1 MSDRGSEVY
10 VTRSHVSSSA
20 SRKSVSSA
28 AIATARAKAEA
39 AKVRAAFAE
48 QELKLKTEKARLEAD
63 LAKLAVDT
71 EAAAAEA
78 EVQALEEA
86 ARSDSKSFRL
96 RLGPELSHRDISQ
109 RTSDYVLKHTASD
122 DHLHSAPRER
132 LNPAIQPS
140 TFIQQTS
147 HVKHEGNSV
156 HLTPSV
162 SPAPKFVDSY
172 YTANRPKME
181 DPDGDY
187 HGDNVFD
194 GNNNSLGPHHSNM
207 YQDHPLRNQELP
219 DFLKFFARRELLT
232 KGLLKFNDR
241 PESYRAWRA
250 SFRNATAGLDIS
262 ANEEIDLLVKWLGNE
277 SAEHAKRIRDISINH
292 PSKGLCLLWERLDE
306 CYGSSE
312 RIEESLFK
320 RLEDF
325 PKISNKSFHMLREL
339 SDLLVELQ
347 VAKFEGDLPGLAS
360 LDAARGIKPIVNK
373 LPYSLQEKWLNR
385 GSDYKQRHNVPFP
398 PFHVFVDFVRQQAK
412 IRNDPSFDLSTADLI
427 NPRTGKPAP
436 VRNPRGSPITV
447 HKTNVSATDS
457 SRKTHSTTEP
467 EGSLTIDPDKEC
479 PLHKRPHPLQQCR
492 SFRGKSLKDRRIFLR
507 ENNICYRCCASTS
520 HLARDCNASI
530 TCSECNS
537 QEHSTALHPEPAPQ
551 NSTHIDR
558 LTEHGGEETDSTPPE
573 VSPQC
578 TQVCGEG
585 LTNKSC
591 SKICLVTVY
600 PMGYREKAVK
610 LYAILDDQSNRSLAS
625 SAFFDIFGIKGLSCS
640 YSLKTCTGVS
650 EESGRRA
657 TGYQIESLDGKTS
670 LPLPTLIECNA
681 IPNNREEIPTPEA
694 ALHHPHLRNIAHLI
708 PALNSQAK
716 LVLLLGRD
724 IIRVHKV
731 RKQINGPHNS
741 PYAQKLDLGWVVIG
755 DVCLGNAHK
764 PNNVH
769 SLYTNTLESGR
780 PSFFLPCPNKFLVK
794 ENLTN
799 SAHLNG
805 GKDRY
810 AMDELCDGDK
820 DHLGCAVFQKTKE
833 DYKLA
838 HSIEDETFL
847 EIMDQGFH
855 KDENDSWVAPLP
867 FKPQRPRLPNNKEL
881 ALKRLTYLK
890 RTFLK
895 KPEMELHFFA
905 FMDKIFKNGHA
916 EVAPPLKENNECW
929 YLPTFGVYH
938 PKKPGQ
944 IRVVFDSSSR
954 YQGLSLNDVL
964 LTGPDLNNS
973 LIGVL
978 IRFRKEAVAITADIQ
993 QMFHCFLV
1001 NEEHRDFLRFLWFR
1015 DNEPTKD
1022 IVEYRMK
1029 VHVFGNSPSPAI
1041 AIYGLKRSV
1050 QGSEKD
1056 VDEDVKQFIERDF
1069 YVDDGL
1075 KSLPSPQAAISLLK
1089 RTQNA
1094 LACSNLRLHKIASNS
1109 KTVME
1114 AFSVEDYA
1122 MDLKDLDLST
1132 DSLPVQR
1139 SLGLNWD
1146 LKYDTFTFQVAL
1158 EQKPFTRRGV
1168 LSTINSLYDPLGF
1181 AAPVIIQG
1189 KILLRELMVGSVDW
1203 DTPLSPGK
1211 EIAWVTWRDS
1221 LKTLSD
1227 LHIHRPYMCIPSE
1240 KVLSRKLCIFSDASV
1255 KAIAAVAYL
1264 KTIDV
1269 MGNVHIGFV
1278 MGKAKLTPC
1287 PESTIPRLELCA
1299 AVLAT
1304 ELAELIT
1311 SELDLQLED
1320 AEFFT
1325 DSKVV
1330 LGYIHNE
1337 TRRFYVYIN
1346 NRVLRIRKSS
1356 QPSQWRYVPTD
1367 QNPAD
1372 HATRAVPASRL
1383 KDTNW
1388 LVGPALLYQPVPTA
1402 HETHTHELF
1411 EPESDVEL
1419 RPQVSTLSTT
1429 ITNRHLDSS
1438 RFLRFS
1444 TWRSAYRALTCLIHV
1459 IRSFKNRQSRP
1470 APCKGWHRCHKA
1482 YTVEELTQAKHA
1494 IICCVQHEAYTQT
1507 LESLR
1512 NHRSVPKD
1520 SPLKKLDLFVDT
1532 QGLLRVG
1539 GRISNAKLE
1548 NDECTPIIVP
1558 HGHVAFLLVEH
1569 YHAQVRHQGRLITE
1583 GALREAGFW
1592 IRGAKR
1598 LVSRVIFK
1606 CIICR
1611 KLRGS
1616 CQSQKMA
1623 DLPADRLST
1632 EPPFTNVGLDVFGP
1646 WSVVTRQTR
1655 GGHANS
1661 KRWAVL
1667 FTCLSIRAVHIEVI
1681 ETMDTSS
1688 FINAFRRFISLRGH
1702 VKHIRS
1708 DRGSNFVGACGEL
1721 KIPSNLDINQVE
1733 RRLSELGCTWT
1744 FNPPHSSHMGGV
1756 WERMIGIAR
1765 RILDSIFLQ
1774 LGPSKLTHE
1783 TLTTFM
1789 AEVVAIMNARPLV
1802 PISNDPDDLS
1812 LLTPSTLL
1820 TQKFNVSMP
1829 TSGEFTTKDLY
1840 KSQWKRVQML
1850 ADLFWT
1856 KWRKQY
1862 LSTLQTRDK
1871 WQDSR
1876 PNMKPGNVVLVK
1888 NTQSKRNE
1896 WPLGLVTKVFPSQD
1910 GQVRKVEIK
1919 IPKQSGKLFLR
1930 PVSELILL
1938 L

>member
-122 DHLHSAPRER
+122 DRLHSAPRER

-412 IRNDPSFDLSTADLI
+412 IRNDPSFDLSTADPI

-520 HLARDCNASI
+520 HLGRDCNASI

-558 LTEHGGEETDSTPPE
+558 LTEHGGEETESTPPE

-755 DVCLGNAHK
+755 DVCLGKVPK
-764 PNNVH
+764 PNNIQ
-769 SLYTNTLESGR
+769 SLYTNTSESGR

-867 FKPQRPRLPNNKEL
+867 FKPQRPCLPNNKEM

-890 RTFLK
+890 PSFSK
-895 KPEMELHFFA
+895 KPEMEVHFFA
-905 FMDKIFKNGHA
+905 FMDKIFK
-916 EVAPPLKENNECW
+916 
-929 YLPTFGVYH
+929 
-938 PKKPGQ
+938 
-944 IRVVFDSSSR
+944 I
-954 YQGLSLNDVL
+954 
-964 LTGPDLNNS
+964 
-973 LIGVL
+973 
-978 IRFRKEAVAITADIQ
+978 
-993 QMFHCFLV
+993 
-1001 NEEHRDFLRFLWFR
+1001 
-1015 DNEPTKD
+1015 
-1022 IVEYRMK
+1022 
-1029 VHVFGNSPSPAI
+1029 
-1041 AIYGLKRSV
+1041 
-1050 QGSEKD
+1050 
-1056 VDEDVKQFIERDF
+1056 
-1069 YVDDGL
+1069 
-1075 KSLPSPQAAISLLK
+1075 
-1089 RTQNA
+1089 
-1094 LACSNLRLHKIASNS
+1094 
-1109 KTVME
+1109 
-1114 AFSVEDYA
+1114 
-1122 MDLKDLDLST
+1122 
-1132 DSLPVQR
+1132 
-1139 SLGLNWD
+1139 
-1146 LKYDTFTFQVAL
+1146 
-1158 EQKPFTRRGV
+1158 
-1168 LSTINSLYDPLGF
+1168 
-1181 AAPVIIQG
+1181 
-1189 KILLRELMVGSVDW
+1189 
-1203 DTPLSPGK
+1203 
-1211 EIAWVTWRDS
+1211 
-1221 LKTLSD
+1221 
-1227 LHIHRPYMCIPSE
+1227 
-1240 KVLSRKLCIFSDASV
+1240 
-1255 KAIAAVAYL
+1255 
-1264 KTIDV
+1264 
-1269 MGNVHIGFV
+1269 
-1278 MGKAKLTPC
+1278 
-1287 PESTIPRLELCA
+1287 
-1299 AVLAT
+1299 
-1304 ELAELIT
+1304 
-1311 SELDLQLED
+1311 
-1320 AEFFT
+1320 
-1325 DSKVV
+1325 
-1330 LGYIHNE
+1330 
-1337 TRRFYVYIN
+1337 
-1346 NRVLRIRKSS
+1346 
-1356 QPSQWRYVPTD
+1356 PTD

-1372 HATRAVPASRL
+1372 HATRAVSAPRL

-1388 LVGPALLYQPVPTA
+1388 LVGPAFLYQPVPTA

-1419 RPQVSTLSTT
+1419 QPQVSTLSTT

-1520 SPLKKLDLFVDT
+1520 SPLKKLDPFVDT

-1592 IRGAKR
+1592 ITGVKR

-1623 DLPADRLST
+1623 DLPADCLST

-1667 FTCLSIRAVHIEVI
+1667 FTCLSIRAVQIEVI

>member
-122 DHLHSAPRER
+122 DRLHSAPRER

-232 KGLLKFNDR
+232 KGLLKFNDH

-412 IRNDPSFDLSTADLI
+412 IRNDPSFDLSTADPI

-764 PNNVH
+764 PNNVQ

-867 FKPQRPRLPNNKEL
+867 FKPQRPRLPNNKEM

-890 RTFLK
+890 PSFSK
-895 KPEMELHFFA
+895 KPEMEVHFFA
-905 FMDKIFKNGHA
+905 FMDKIFK
-916 EVAPPLKENNECW
+916 
-929 YLPTFGVYH
+929 
-938 PKKPGQ
+938 
-944 IRVVFDSSSR
+944 I
-954 YQGLSLNDVL
+954 
-964 LTGPDLNNS
+964 
-973 LIGVL
+973 
-978 IRFRKEAVAITADIQ
+978 
-993 QMFHCFLV
+993 
-1001 NEEHRDFLRFLWFR
+1001 
-1015 DNEPTKD
+1015 
-1022 IVEYRMK
+1022 
-1029 VHVFGNSPSPAI
+1029 
-1041 AIYGLKRSV
+1041 
-1050 QGSEKD
+1050 
-1056 VDEDVKQFIERDF
+1056 
-1069 YVDDGL
+1069 
-1075 KSLPSPQAAISLLK
+1075 
-1089 RTQNA
+1089 
-1094 LACSNLRLHKIASNS
+1094 
-1109 KTVME
+1109 
-1114 AFSVEDYA
+1114 
-1122 MDLKDLDLST
+1122 
-1132 DSLPVQR
+1132 
-1139 SLGLNWD
+1139 
-1146 LKYDTFTFQVAL
+1146 
-1158 EQKPFTRRGV
+1158 
-1168 LSTINSLYDPLGF
+1168 
-1181 AAPVIIQG
+1181 
-1189 KILLRELMVGSVDW
+1189 
-1203 DTPLSPGK
+1203 
-1211 EIAWVTWRDS
+1211 
-1221 LKTLSD
+1221 
-1227 LHIHRPYMCIPSE
+1227 
-1240 KVLSRKLCIFSDASV
+1240 
-1255 KAIAAVAYL
+1255 
-1264 KTIDV
+1264 
-1269 MGNVHIGFV
+1269 
-1278 MGKAKLTPC
+1278 
-1287 PESTIPRLELCA
+1287 
-1299 AVLAT
+1299 
-1304 ELAELIT
+1304 
-1311 SELDLQLED
+1311 
-1320 AEFFT
+1320 
-1325 DSKVV
+1325 
-1330 LGYIHNE
+1330 
-1337 TRRFYVYIN
+1337 
-1346 NRVLRIRKSS
+1346 
-1356 QPSQWRYVPTD
+1356 PTD

-1372 HATRAVPASRL
+1372 HATRAVSAPRL

-1388 LVGPALLYQPVPTA
+1388 LVRPAFLYQPVPTA

-1429 ITNRHLDSS
+1429 ITNRHLDSR

-1444 TWRSAYRALTCLIHV
+1444 TCRSAYRALTCLIHV

-1520 SPLKKLDLFVDT
+1520 SPLKKLDPFVDT

-1548 NDECTPIIVP
+1548 NDESTPIIVP

-1592 IRGAKR
+1592 ITGAKR

-1681 ETMDTSS
+1681 ETMDISS